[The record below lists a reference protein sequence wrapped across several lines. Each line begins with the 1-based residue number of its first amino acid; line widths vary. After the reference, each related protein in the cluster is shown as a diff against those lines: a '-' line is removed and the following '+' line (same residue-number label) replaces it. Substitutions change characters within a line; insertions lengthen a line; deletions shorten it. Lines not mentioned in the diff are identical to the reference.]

1 MGVNIADATLE
12 PGKGEQPHVEEAVPT
27 KVKGVGPVRAF
38 FNELGRSKSGLFG
51 FIIVAFIV
59 VMSIL
64 APIIRG
70 NLKPTTEYWAKPS
83 AAHPL
88 GTSGQGID
96 TLAMIVNG
104 GRTVLMVGFSA
115 AALTVVIAV
124 VIGALSAY
132 FRGWFDALMLQ
143 VADLFMTIPQIVL
156 LAVLGAMLSGSNFKF
171 FETPMG
177 MATIVGTLS
186 WPVLMRSIRAQVLTL
201 KEREFVEAARLL
213 DLGTLRIVFVEIV
226 PNMASFILINFI
238 IAVTNAI
245 YAMVGLYLLGLAPL
259 AGTNWGIMV
268 QDGWT
273 NGAMFNPDA
282 LPYILAPVAMIVL
295 LQLGLILL
303 TRSLEEILNP
313 RLRDR

>member
-1 MGVNIADATLE
+1 MGINVADATLE
-12 PGKGEQPHVEEAVPT
+12 PAKGEEPHVSEEVVKA
-27 KVKGVGPVRAF
+27 KGVGPIRGF
-38 FNELGRSKSGLFG
+38 FRELARSTSGLIG
-51 FIIVAFIV
+51 FIIVVLLVAMTIF
-59 VMSIL
+59 
-64 APIIRG
+64 APLLRG
-70 NLKPTTEYWAKPS
+70 NLKPTTDYWAPFS

-96 TLAMIVNG
+96 TLAMVVNG
-104 GRTVLMVGFSA
+104 GKTVLLVGFGA
-115 AALTVVIAV
+115 AALTVLIAV
-124 VIGALSAY
+124 VIGSLAAY

-156 LAVLGAMLSGSNFKF
+156 LAVMGSLFRF
-171 FETPMG
+171 DSPFWL
-177 MATIVGTLS
+177 AVIVGALS

-259 AGTNWGIMV
+259 AGVNWGIMV